1 MPQRTSSSWYDVTS
15 TRIDPRRAHYE
26 GRFMA
31 QCVTCGSELH
41 PDRAKKYNYCMKP
54 ECQEKN
60 LKGLNMVAIGVNKSA
75 EQYLLLDEQTRNELA
90 SGKFADQRRGSFGTS
105 VPTSGPGQA
114 GPGQAGP
121 GQAGPGQAGPGQTGP
136 GQAGPGQAGP
146 GQAGTATAAR
156 PARPEPAQPG
166 QPQPAQ
172 PQPAQPQPGQP
183 QPGQPQPAQPQPG
196 RPQPGQPQ
204 PAQPQPEW
212 RRPAPPRPAVTR
224 APRNPWTKSQERLAL
239 LYNEQGQRPEEI
251 ARKLGLSTYTVTQI
265 ILGSRNRGKL

>member
-1 MPQRTSSSWYDVTS
+1 
-15 TRIDPRRAHYE
+15 
-26 GRFMA
+26 MA

-41 PDRAKKYNYCMKP
+41 PDRAKKYNYCLKP

-75 EQYLLLDEQTRNELA
+75 EQYLLLDEQTQNELA

-105 VPTSGPGQA
+105 VPTPNPSEA
-114 GPGQAGP
+114 GPGQVGP
-121 GQAGPGQAGPGQTGP
+121 GQVGSAS
-136 GQAGPGQAGP
+136 
-146 GQAGTATAAR
+146 AAR
-156 PARPEPAQPG
+156 PARPEPAQHG
-166 QPQPAQ
+166 QA
-172 PQPAQPQPGQP
+172 QPGQ
-183 QPGQPQPAQPQPG
+183 AQPG
-196 RPQPGQPQ
+196 RPQPGR
-204 PAQPQPEW
+204 

-251 ARKLGLSTYTVTQI
+251 ARKLGLTTYTVTQI